1 MSGLA
6 EYLRD
11 NYGYIIEDMTE
22 YKSMSIEDYSKKIF
36 DAICAQYDEK
46 ESKVGRDLMR
56 RLEKYIL
63 FEVIDAR
70 WREHLKALDGLK
82 EGIYLRAY
90 GQKNPVVEYK
100 LVSGELYEQMVET
113 IKEQA
118 TSFLFKVII
127 KNHEEEEVNI
137 KDENESVE
145 YTSEDENGV
154 EVEEGELTPDS
165 PCPCGSG
172 KKYKNC
178 CGRV

>member
-1 MSGLA
+1 M
-6 EYLRD
+6 ER
-11 NYGYIIEDMTE
+11 T
-22 YKSMSIEDYSKKIF
+22 
-36 DAICAQYDEK
+36 
-46 ESKVGRDLMR
+46 
-56 RLEKYIL
+56 
-63 FEVIDAR
+63 
-70 WREHLKALDGLK
+70 LKTLDGLK

-145 YTSEDENGV
+145 YTSEDEMV
-154 EVEEGELTPDS
+154 W
-165 PCPCGSG
+165 
-172 KKYKNC
+172 K
-178 CGRV
+178 